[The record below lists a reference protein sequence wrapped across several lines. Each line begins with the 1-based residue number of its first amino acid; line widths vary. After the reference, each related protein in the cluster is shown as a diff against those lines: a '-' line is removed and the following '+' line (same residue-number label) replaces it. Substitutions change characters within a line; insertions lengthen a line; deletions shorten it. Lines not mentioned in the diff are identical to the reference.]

1 MAELKVGEI
10 LEARYRIDR
19 PIARGGMSTVYRCVD
34 LRLGR
39 AVALKIMDQRF
50 AADPVFRSRFRRE
63 ARAMAQLSHPNL
75 VNVYDFGSDG
85 EHIFLVMELI
95 TGGTLREL
103 LAESGPLPPYGA
115 ASIMRS
121 LLTGLSAA
129 HDAGMVHRDIK
140 PDNVLI
146 NGNHAVKLADF
157 GLVRAASQ
165 SAETGKIVGTVSYLS
180 PEQVTGEEITPASD
194 VYSAGIL
201 FFELLTGCTPFHGD
215 TQIDHAYQRLTEDV
229 PSPSSLADGVPHLID
244 ELVATATSR
253 DPEQRFTDAEE
264 FLAALDDV
272 SHELNFPAY
281 RAPIPHD
288 SAAHRAAVV
297 PPDTSG
303 VVGPLEPTSILA
315 NEDATPS
322 QDSDGLTEVIRTTRM
337 HAPTDDWGAPP
348 THDDHT
354 SILPGGP
361 GAPDVPAGAAAA
373 AGAARPSGPGDPGS
387 QDVSPRREQAEPPT
401 PPPNAPMTNRSRA
414 SLIAWILSILVLT
427 AGIALGGWWFG
438 SGRYG
443 EIPQVI
449 GMTQEEATVQIEQ
462 AGFSTSIREVYRN
475 DIANAQVAGT
485 EPAGGEKQVRGREVT
500 ILVSRGQP
508 AVPPLPDD
516 RSPETYRKAL
526 AQHSLS
532 YEQAEAE
539 HSDDVPE
546 GKIVRADPS
555 PGQVVPVDT
564 AIHVHLSKGPAPVD
578 VPDLKGVSVDKAREI
593 LEKAGLKLGDV
604 HEQFDRDI
612 AGGDIISS
620 EPDAGTSLT
629 RGSKVNVK
637 VSTAVELPDVVGM
650 SREHATAVLNE
661 AGIGVRSVEISSGT
675 VADSADSV
683 VEVSP
688 SAGTLLDPTDAWVV
702 LKTPEKVRVP
712 RVVGSTVKDARSAL
726 QAAGLEMKT
735 SDDDGDRVYRQS
747 PRPGKEV
754 DPSTVI
760 KVDGL

>member
-1 MAELKVGEI
+1 MAELNVGEI

-19 PIARGGMSTVYRCVD
+19 PIARGGMSTVYRAVD
-34 LRLGR
+34 LRLAR
-39 AVALKIMDQRF
+39 AVALKVMDQRF

-85 EHIFLVMELI
+85 DHIFLVMELI

-103 LAESGPLPPYGA
+103 LAESGPLPPFA
-115 ASIMRS
+115 AAAVMRA

-165 SAETGKIVGTVSYLS
+165 STETGKIVGTVSYLS

-201 FFELLTGCTPFHGD
+201 FFELLTGRTPFRGES
-215 TQIDHAYQRLTEDV
+215 QLDHAYQRLTEDV
-229 PSPSSLADGVPHLID
+229 PSPSSLIEGVPHLID
-244 ELVATATSR
+244 ELVATATAR

-272 SHELNFPAY
+272 SRELNFPSY
-281 RAPIPHD
+281 YVPIPHN
-288 SAAHRAAVV
+288 SAAHRAAEI
-297 PPDTSG
+297 PPDTTG
-303 VVGPLEPTSILA
+303 VAGPLEPTSILA
-315 NEDATPS
+315 SEGRD
-322 QDSDGLTEVIRTTRM
+322 DSDGLTEVIRTTRM
-337 HAPTDDWGAPP
+337 EDPRRPWDSPTEEDGQ
-348 THDDHT
+348 T
-354 SILPGGP
+354 SILPSGQP
-361 GAPDVPAGAAAA
+361 APPPTPAAAA
-373 AGAARPSGPGDPGS
+373 APGPQRTPARRDA
-387 QDVSPRREQAEPPT
+387 DRTPT
-401 PPPNAPMTNRSRA
+401 PPPSAPVSNRSRT
-414 SLIAWILSILVLT
+414 SLIAWIVCVVILT
-427 AGIALGGWWFG
+427 AAIALGGWWFG

-449 GMTQEEATVQIEQ
+449 GMTQEEATARIEQ
-462 AGFSTSIREVYRN
+462 AGFSTSIREVYR
-475 DIANAQVAGT
+475 DDVASAQVAGT
-485 EPAGGEKQVRGREVT
+485 EPAGGDKQVRGRAVT

-508 AVPPLPDD
+508 TIPPIPED
-516 RSPETYRKAL
+516 RSPDAYRQAL
-526 AQHSLS
+526 ADHSLS

-546 GKIVRADPS
+546 GKIVRVDPS
-555 PGQVVPVDT
+555 PGQVVKVDS
-564 AIHVHLSKGPAPVD
+564 AVHVHLSKGPAPVH

-593 LEKAGLKLGDV
+593 LEKAGLTLGDV
-604 HEQFDRDI
+604 HEKFDSDV
-612 AGGDIISS
+612 AGGDVISS
-620 EPDAGTSLT
+620 EPGKDTSLA
-629 RGSKVNVK
+629 RGSKVSVT
-637 VSTAVELPDVVGM
+637 VSSAVEIPDILGM
-650 SREHATAVLNE
+650 SRDQAAAELTS
-661 AGIGVRSVEISSGT
+661 AGIGVRSVEVAGGT
-675 VADSADSV
+675 VADAADTV

-688 SAGTLLDPTDAWVV
+688 SPGKLLDPADAWVV

-712 RVVGSTVKDARSAL
+712 RVLGSAVKDARDSL
-726 QAAGLEMKT
+726 RIAGLGIKT
-735 SDDDGDRVYRQS
+735 DDEDGDLVYRQS

-754 DPSTVI
+754 DPGTAI
-760 KVDGL
+760 KVDAF